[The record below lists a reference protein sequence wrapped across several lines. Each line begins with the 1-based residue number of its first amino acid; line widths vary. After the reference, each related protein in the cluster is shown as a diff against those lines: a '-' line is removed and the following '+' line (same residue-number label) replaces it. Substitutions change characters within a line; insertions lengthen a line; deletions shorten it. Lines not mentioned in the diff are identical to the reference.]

1 MPFFNCHCEPLPL
14 HGACPE
20 QNEILPLPLHF
31 IQSQGQNDRRRRVQG
46 QGDKRGVIASR
57 TYGKPHEIASPAFSQ
72 GQACFG
78 PRNDNSLCNSGL
90 FWLSLRDPSRALT
103 LRVTEWVSLRP
114 FLLSLRAEHMTIS
127 GKPKLKNQR
136 VK

>member
-1 MPFFNCHCEPLPL
+1 MPFLIVTARPFAFTEPVLSRIRSFPFLFTSFRVRVRMTGGEGFRVRVIKGASLRAEHMASPMRLLPL
-14 HGACPE
+14 
-20 QNEILPLPLHF
+20 
-31 IQSQGQNDRRRRVQG
+31 R
-46 QGDKRGVIASR
+46 K
-57 TYGKPHEIASPAFSQ
+57 Q